1 MKSTTRRSRNVH
13 GALTVTTKKLSLKRY
28 KRVVCGNPE
37 LSDCHCCGEK
47 MTRPSKAVCI
57 NIPLDNAM
65 AGEVNSSVIF
75 LCKKCSPFKADIA
88 RAYAAR
94 KYSNNYDA
102 RLFTGGLV

>member
-1 MKSTTRRSRNVH
+1 MKSNTRRSKDVH
-13 GALTVTTKKLSLKRY
+13 GALTVTTKKLSFKRY
-28 KRVVCGNPE
+28 KRAIFDNPE

-47 MTRPSKAVCI
+47 MPRPPKAVCI
-57 NIPLDNAM
+57 NIPLDSAM